1 MCHNPS
7 DICIHHSH
15 AICFLDFYSYIL
27 VIEIFTVLIDF
38 QELRN
43 ELYFEVVF
51 KVLLYYTFH
60 ALHSDAALIVTCHVV
75 TSHKE
80 RKLKKYYLLGLTQEQ
95 VRIKVKLRIKKISE
109 DEDKSEV

>member
-1 MCHNPS
+1 MGEASAMQASEDNCHNTS

-43 ELYFEVVF
+43 ELYF
-51 KVLLYYTFH
+51 KVIHKSCQLYLSCTYC
-60 ALHSDAALIVTCHVV
+60 DAALIVTCHAV

-80 RKLKKYYLLGLTQEQ
+80 RNLKRLIFKVYLGVTKNQGEM
-95 VRIKVKLRIKKISE
+95 
-109 DEDKSEV
+109 